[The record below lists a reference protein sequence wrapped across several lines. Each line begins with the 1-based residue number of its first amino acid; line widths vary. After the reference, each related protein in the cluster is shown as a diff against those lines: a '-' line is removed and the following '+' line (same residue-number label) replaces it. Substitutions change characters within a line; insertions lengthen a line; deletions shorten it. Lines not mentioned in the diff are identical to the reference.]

1 MIDGDEDRR
10 GRGEA
15 RIALHFN
22 YMPGAR
28 NEKARLFCFGPNSF
42 LRLLTHTWSP
52 PPPPL
57 PRSVRSSVGKVAA
70 VTRVTHNAQNNKG
83 EKRSRKK
90 PENLENSFLSF
101 SRLRS
106 VSLTVGEGLAKE
118 CPQVVPGKAAVGTV
132 PLEALEPIDDLILVE
147 IGLHTGIV

>member
-1 MIDGDEDRR
+1 MTKRKKQGCSVLAQIPSL
-10 GRGEA
+10 
-15 RIALHFN
+15 ALL
-22 YMPGAR
+22 
-28 NEKARLFCFGPNSF
+28 RL
-42 LRLLTHTWSP
+42 LLTHTWPSP
-52 PPPPL
+52 
-57 PRSVRSSVGKVAA
+57 PRSVRSVGKVAA

-147 IGLHTGIV
+147 IGLHAGIVRKRVILHSI